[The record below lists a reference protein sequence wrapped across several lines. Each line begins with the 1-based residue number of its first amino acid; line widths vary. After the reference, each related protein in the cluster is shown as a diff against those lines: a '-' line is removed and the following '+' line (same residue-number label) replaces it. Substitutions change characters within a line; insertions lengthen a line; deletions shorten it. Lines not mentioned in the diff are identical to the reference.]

1 MSKKAVLCLSGIAT
15 ILLILYLAYEA
26 ESYGYH
32 TIATFFDVY
41 INRTQKYLFNG
52 SLYGVP
58 LIYGLS
64 RPFMAPEYRI
74 RIKTNIAYKL
84 IIKSICDAMIMGAWI
99 ILLFVLTSVLM
110 KFKIEAGWFLITIYI
125 RLVILYAQC
134 GGVYYLI
141 YAVVDSEIVAAC
153 GTMGM
158 NLCAL
163 MAILLYDFMA
173 EPLYDI
179 SLNLFLLYIC
189 ISCFCASVSLVSV
202 VRSRRRNI

>member
-1 MSKKAVLCLSGIAT
+1 
-15 ILLILYLAYEA
+15 
-26 ESYGYH
+26 
-32 TIATFFDVY
+32 
-41 INRTQKYLFNG
+41 
-52 SLYGVP
+52 
-58 LIYGLS
+58 
-64 RPFMAPEYRI
+64 
-74 RIKTNIAYKL
+74 
-84 IIKSICDAMIMGAWI
+84 MIMGAWI

-189 ISCFCASVSLVSV
+189 ISCICAYVSLVYV
-202 VRSRRRNI
+202 VRYRRRNI